1 MYIFFYLAL
10 KATKFER
17 NRTHPG
23 QSNHSHIDSRQYRFL
38 RRSNDSSTI
47 VDKKK
52 RTNER
57 TRAQCSCRASHTRN
71 ETTNFR
77 GRRRPRRRPN
87 GPSDSSLRSN
97 LAGRGWNG
105 TETANKRT
113 VARNDTVFALA
124 GWISCR
130 RNLSRKLSNRGLII
144 SLPIKSR
151 CYTDC

>member
-1 MYIFFYLAL
+1 MFFA
-10 KATKFER
+10 APR
-17 NRTHPG
+17 
-23 QSNHSHIDSRQYRFL
+23 I
-38 RRSNDSSTI
+38 
-47 VDKKK
+47 
-52 RTNER
+52 
-57 TRAQCSCRASHTRN
+57 

-77 GRRRPRRRPN
+77 GRRRPRRRSN

-130 RNLSRKLSNRGLII
+130 RNLSRKLSTRGLIT
-144 SLPIKSR
+144 SVAIKSR
-151 CYTDC
+151 ALRRFSCDLLETDVVKIYIYIYAKMRIYFGFSILCDEN